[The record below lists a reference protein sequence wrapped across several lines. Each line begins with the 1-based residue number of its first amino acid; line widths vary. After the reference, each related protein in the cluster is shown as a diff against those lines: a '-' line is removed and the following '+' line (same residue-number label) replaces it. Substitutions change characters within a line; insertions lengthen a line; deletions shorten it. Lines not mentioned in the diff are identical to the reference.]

1 MRGQARRRWGEAV
14 YGEQITPEMVAET
27 LGGIPERKA
36 DSTVGPEALHPAIAD
51 IARRR
56 LV

>member
-1 MRGQARRRWGEAV
+1 V
-14 YGEQITPEMVAET
+14 YGEQITPEMVTEA

-36 DSTVGPEALHPAIAD
+36 DSTVGPEALHRAIAD

>member
-1 MRGQARRRWGEAV
+1 MRGQARRRWEEVV
-14 YGEQITPEMVAET
+14 YGEQITPEMVAEA

-36 DSTVGPEALHPAIAD
+36 DSTVGPEAPHRAIAD